1 VLIHLPDGTPI
12 TVRPIRPADKA
23 LLASGLR
30 RLSDQSVQ
38 RRFLTPKP
46 RFSRRELAYLT
57 EVDGENHVALVA
69 EPPAGSPSGPS
80 EAPLVAVARFVRL
93 ADEPETAEVAIVV
106 ADPYQGKGLG
116 TQLGLMLADEA
127 RARGIRRFS
136 ATMSSDNVPALR
148 LMSKL
153 SRRLEHG
160 PLLRSRS
167 GSANELLVELAA

>member
-1 VLIHLPDGTPI
+1 VLIHLPDGTPL
-12 TVRPIRPADKA
+12 TVRPIRPADRR
-23 LLASGLR
+23 LLANGLQ
-30 RLSDQSVQ
+30 RLSDQTVQ

-46 RFSRRELAYLT
+46 SFSSRELTYLT
-57 EVDGENHVALVA
+57 EVDGQNHVALVA
-69 EPPAGSPSGPS
+69 EPPAGSPGGPL
-80 EAPLVAVARFVRL
+80 EVPLVAVGRFVRL

-127 RARGIRRFS
+127 RALGIRRFS
-136 ATMSSDNVPALR
+136 ATMSGDNVPALR
-148 LMSKL
+148 LLEKL
-153 SRRLEHG
+153 SRRLQHG